1 MHRCNTKK
9 REYYDMNKRETQI
22 KAENYRD
29 AVHEMVDQI
38 NDRTK
43 LKRIYQLTWELYKKE
58 R

>member
-1 MHRCNTKK
+1 
-9 REYYDMNKRETQI
+9 MNKRETQI

-29 AVHEMVDQI
+29 AVHEMVDRI